1 MPAHHFIAWRKSL
14 ILLALLV
21 LTASL
26 ARAQDAVTVGP
37 DVTLSDKGATVIL
50 DNGIVR
56 AEVDKTNGN
65 LLSVIYHNKSILAS
79 PGYLDWVAD
88 GNHHLQG
95 TYTLCVDPAS
105 NHGDMAEISIS
116 QKYAGT
122 GYPMD
127 VEFHY
132 VMRRGDSGFY
142 NFAVFTHPAEYPA
155 AGIGQSRWVMNVDDK
170 VFDYINVDDQRRQFM
185 PPVNTPT
192 KVLGPKESM
201 MFTDGPFKGQITDKY
216 LWYAEMGGDHF
227 VHGWSGSVSNLG
239 CWVVNGSNEDRNGGP
254 TKQHNDA
261 QWGRLLFKILTCGHY
276 GSAPV
281 SVAAG
286 QAWQKIYGPWMLYLN
301 AGTDTN
307 ELWEDAKKKA
317 ETERAAWPYA
327 WMNHPAYPLAADR
340 GGVKGQFKI
349 TDPQY
354 PDISVAN
361 AWVGLADP
369 HPDWQQQSNGYQY
382 WVHADKD
389 GHFVIPNIRPGSY
402 TLYAFADGEMGE
414 YRHDDVTVTKGQTL
428 DLGEQD
434 WTPARYGK
442 QLWQIGVPD
451 RTAKEYR
458 HGDDYHHWNLM
469 QSYTTEFPNDVNF
482 VIGQSKERTDWNY
495 AQACVQKN
503 GVWVGT
509 VWKILFDL
517 PATTPMTGTGMLRIA
532 LAAAHN
538 SVLNIGLNGQA
549 IGRFRV
555 NTDNAIIREGIHG
568 QYSEWD
574 FAFDAALLKPSGNTI
589 TLDQTATPNPNSS
602 KGVEYDSIRLE
613 INDSHPFDKLKAP
626 PKPEVSQAPKD
637 EGE

>member
-1 MPAHHFIAWRKSL
+1 MKTYLAIA
-14 ILLALLV
+14 LLAALAW
-21 LTASL
+21 TGPF
-26 ARAQDAVTVGP
+26 ARAQDSTPEGA
-37 DVTLSDKGATVIL
+37 DVTLSDKGATVVL

-56 AEVDKTNGN
+56 IEVDKTDGN
-65 LLSVIYHNKSILAS
+65 LMSVNYHNTSILAS

-88 GNHHLQG
+88 GNNHIHGAYQLV
-95 TYTLCVDPAS
+95 VDPAT
-105 NHGDMAEISIS
+105 NKGNLAEFGIL

-122 GYPMD
+122 GFPMD

-142 NFAVFTHPAEYPA
+142 NYAVFTHLADYPA
-155 AGIGQSRWVMNVDDK
+155 TGIGQARWVMNVDDK

-185 PPVNTPT
+185 PPVDTPT
-192 KVLGPKESM
+192 KILGPKESM
-201 MFTDGPFKGQITDKY
+201 MFTDGPFNGQITDKY

-239 CWVVNGSNEDRNGGP
+239 CWVVNASNEDRNGGP

-281 SVAAG
+281 SVAANES
-286 QAWQKIYGPWMLYLN
+286 WQKIYGPWMLYLN
-301 AGTDTN
+301 NGTDTN

-317 ETERAAWPYA
+317 ETEKAAWPYA

-340 GGVKGQFKI
+340 GAVAGQFKI

-389 GHFVIPNIRPGSY
+389 GHFLIPHVRPGSY
-402 TLYAFADGEMGE
+402 TLYAFADGEMGQ
-414 YRHDDVTVTKGQTL
+414 YRHDDVTVAKGQTL
-428 DLGEQD
+428 DLGEQA
-434 WTPARYGK
+434 WTPVRYGR
-442 QLWQIGVPD
+442 QIWQIGIPD
-451 RTAKEYR
+451 RTAREFR
-458 HGDDYHHWNLM
+458 HGDDYHHWGLM
-469 QSYTTEFPNDVNF
+469 QKYTEEFPNDVNF

-495 AQACVQKN
+495 AQGCVQKN
-503 GVWVGT
+503 GQWVAT
-509 VWKILFDL
+509 VWKILFDQ
-517 PATTPMTGTGMLRIA
+517 PDTTPKTGTGMLRIA

-538 SVLNIGLNGQA
+538 TILNIGLNDQP
-549 IGRFRV
+549 IGHMRV

-574 FAFDAALLKPSGNTI
+574 FAFNAALLKPGRNTI
-589 TLDQTATPNPNSS
+589 TLDQTATPAPNAQ
-602 KGVEYDSIRLE
+602 KGVMYDCIRLE
-613 INDSHPFDKLKAP
+613 LDDSHPFAP
-626 PKPEVSQAPKD
+626 SKQPPRPEVSDAPKD